1 MQFQFN
7 RDEFQKWCEK
17 YGLYHINPNNVEP
30 IHLDDILP
38 DTIRLSKKAPYND
51 STVSFKDISIL
62 HKLQN
67 AIQNVTVHIKEITI
81 TRDGETLIQNRPSS
95 FRSLKE
101 ELNHLN
107 QVMIAAN
114 DCAQDWPHEKLN
126 RISEILN
133 LISTDSMSI
142 KGPLASELEKEIQTF
157 TTRFAQSANNAS
169 TNSCA

>member
-17 YGLYHINPNNVEP
+17 YGLYNVNPDNVDS
-30 IHLDDILP
+30 IHLDEIRP

-51 STVSFKDISIL
+51 STISFKDISIL

-67 AIQNVTVHIKEITI
+67 AIQNVSVHIKEITVN
-81 TRDGETLIQNRPSS
+81 RDGEILIQNRPSS

-107 QVMIAAN
+107 QIMIAAQ
-114 DCAQDWPHEKLN
+114 DCVQDWPHEKLQY
-126 RISEILN
+126 ISDILD

-157 TTRFAQSANNAS
+157 TTQFAHSANKAS
-169 TNSCA
+169 TNS